1 VSMLKVGESSPS
13 ERVQRAIE
21 RAARD
26 PRARI
31 GAGAVVAAG
40 AAVAATKAA
49 REAGDDGG
57 GPSRAYRLRRKED
70 PVAGVRRI
78 AYGRIDD
85 ALEHA
90 RDHDDDPVGSVH
102 EVRKDLKKLRSLL
115 RLVRP
120 SVPKKVYK
128 RENVRYRDLGRELAG
143 ARDAEVKLQT
153 LAGLREISGDLEGV
167 EAYAAALD
175 AERAEAGVSTS
186 DAELAIA
193 ELEGARDG
201 VSDWGPKD
209 GWRPPGPGFVRAYR
223 CGRDALAAVQAN
235 PSDET
240 VHEWRKR
247 SKDLWYHLRI
257 VRRAWP
263 KALEPLADEAH
274 ELSDLLGDH
283 HDLAVLADDVSGR
296 DGRFSEGA
304 PAALLAT
311 IRRRQAELLDNALP
325 LGDRLYA
332 ERPKAFG
339 KRLDAY
345 WRAKKR

>member
-1 VSMLKVGESSPS
+1 MSVLKVGESSPS

-40 AAVAATKAA
+40 AAVAATKVA
-49 REAGDDGG
+49 REAGEDGG

-70 PVAGVRRI
+70 PAAGVRRI

-85 ALEHA
+85 ALDHA
-90 RDHDDDPVGSVH
+90 HDHDADPVGSVH

-120 SVPKKVYK
+120 SIPTKIYR
-128 RENVRYRDLGRELAG
+128 RENARFRDLGRELAG

-153 LAGLREISGDLEGV
+153 LEGLREISGDLDGV

-175 AERAEAGVSTS
+175 AERAEAGVSAA
-186 DAELAIA
+186 DAALAVA
-193 ELEGARDG
+193 ALEGARDG
-201 VSDWGPKD
+201 VSDWSPKD

-223 CGRDALAAVQAN
+223 RGRDALAAVQAD
-235 PSDET
+235 PSDEA

-263 KALEPLADEAH
+263 QSLAPLADEAH

-283 HDLAVLADDVSGR
+283 HDLAVLADDVSSR
-296 DGRFSEGA
+296 DGRFSDGA
-304 PAALLAT
+304 QADLLAT
-311 IRRRQAELLDNALP
+311 IRRRQAELLDDALS
-325 LGDRLYA
+325 LGERLYA

-339 KRLDAY
+339 ERLDAY

>member
-1 VSMLKVGESSPS
+1 MNMLKVGESSPS

-21 RAARD
+21 RAAHD
-26 PRARI
+26 TRARI
-31 GAGAVVAAG
+31 GAGAAVAAR
-40 AAVAATKAA
+40 AAVAAAKVA
-49 REAGDDGG
+49 RAGDDRG
-57 GPSRAYRLRRKED
+57 GPSRGYRLRRKEN
-70 PVAGVRRI
+70 PVAGVERI

-85 ALEHA
+85 ALDHA
-90 RDHDDDPVGSVH
+90 RDHDADPVASVH

-120 SVPKKVYK
+120 SIPKRIYR

-153 LAGLREISGDLEGV
+153 LKGLREISGDLEGV

-175 AERAEAGVSTS
+175 AERAGAGVSAA

-193 ELEGARDG
+193 ELEGARKA
-201 VSDWGPKD
+201 VPDWSPTN

-223 CGRDALAAVQAN
+223 RGREALAAVQAD
-235 PSDET
+235 PADEA

-263 KALEPLADEAH
+263 EALEPLADEAH

-296 DGRFSEGA
+296 DDRFDDGA
-304 PAALLAT
+304 QGDLLAA
-311 IRRRQAELLDNALP
+311 IRRRQAELLDDALP
-325 LGDRLYA
+325 LGERLYA
-332 ERPKAFG
+332 ERPKPFG